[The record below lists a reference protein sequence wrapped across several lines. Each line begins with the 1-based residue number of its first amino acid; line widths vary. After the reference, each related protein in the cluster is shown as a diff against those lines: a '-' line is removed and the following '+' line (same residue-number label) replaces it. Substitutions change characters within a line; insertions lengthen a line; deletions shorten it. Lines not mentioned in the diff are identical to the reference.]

1 MFFRFEKLRSTPG
14 YTENGC
20 TNSRG
25 PNPKNNNTLHETPLA
40 RLVTPEFVCSESLE
54 DKDAVL
60 DVNGKDTIQTQSG
73 ATYTQPPAECV
84 VVE

>member
-14 YTENGC
+14 NTENGC

-25 PNPKNNNTLHETPLA
+25 PNPKNNNTLHEIPLA
-40 RLVTPEFVCSESLE
+40 LLVTPEFVCSESLE

-60 DVNGKDTIQTQSG
+60 DENSKDTIQTQSG
-73 ATYTQPPAECV
+73 ATSTQPRTECV
-84 VVE
+84 AVE